1 MGVTTVAHDG
11 GARRWARR
19 WSVGGSGR
27 RWAAVGGGARRATAK
42 KMGVT
47 TVAHDGGARRWRT
60 TVAHDGG
67 HDVGRWAAMRGGGR
81 GRGAVGGC
89 GACHADGPGA
99 RHIKNSRQTLLLPPP
114 PPKSGMLVGVQ
125 APPPVPGTRWLVRQ
139 QCGARHRTPT

>member
-19 WSVGGSGR
+19 WSVGGSGQ
-27 RWAAVGGGARRATAK
+27 RWAAVGGGARRCAPSYRK
-42 KMGVT
+42 EDGRD
-47 TVAHDGGARRWRT
+47 DGGARQWRT

-67 HDVGRWAAMRGGGR
+67 HDVGRWVAMRGGGR
-81 GRGAVGGC
+81 GRGAVGGG
-89 GACHADGPGA
+89 GACHADAPGA

-125 APPPVPGTRWLVRQ
+125 ASPPAPGTRWLVRQ